1 VSQSLFETPVAH
13 TDRTRPDNLL
23 RHAVRESEYRRLAL
37 VSLALSLLAI
47 TLLFK
52 IPLGAPEA
60 RVDWAASST
69 TDPIEFSASRGVRAT
84 RMEGGIATTMDGP
97 QPHRPASADEG
108 AIIQTED
115 DQSKAI
121 VAIPM
126 QARETIFDHVES
138 PPAIRGGLG
147 AYYINIEYPPE
158 AIERQIEGRLVLR
171 FVVGTDGQASDVVV
185 MKSLHPL
192 CDSAAVQALRR
203 TRFVVGRQ
211 NGEKVAV
218 RMQLPV
224 RFRLVGPGQQSE
236 DGT

>member
-1 VSQSLFETPVAH
+1 MTR
-13 TDRTRPDNLL
+13 TDRTRPDNLQ
-23 RHAVRESEYRRLAL
+23 RHAVRENEYRSLAL

-47 TLLFK
+47 TVLFK
-52 IPLGAPEA
+52 IPLGAPDT
-60 RVDWAASST
+60 RVGWAPSST

-97 QPHRPASADEG
+97 QPNRPASTDGGETVEPEAER
-108 AIIQTED
+108 
-115 DQSKAI
+115 SKA
-121 VAIPM
+121 VAATPM

-171 FVVGTDGQASDVVV
+171 FVVGTDGQPSDVVV

-192 CDSAAVQALRR
+192 CDSAAVRALRR

-211 NGEKVAV
+211 NGKKVAV

-224 RFRLVGPGQQSE
+224 RFRLVGPGQRSE

>member
-1 VSQSLFETPVAH
+1 MAH
-13 TDRTRPDNLL
+13 PDKTHPDHLR
-23 RHAVRESEYRRLAL
+23 RHAAREREYRSLAL

-52 IPLGAPEA
+52 IPLGTPDTRVGWAP
-60 RVDWAASST
+60 SST
-69 TDPIEFSASRGVRAT
+69 TDRIEFSASRGVRAT
-84 RMEGGIATTMDGP
+84 RMEGGIATTMDAP
-97 QPHRPASADEG
+97 QPRRPANADEG
-108 AIIQTED
+108 LGVETEA
-115 DQSKAI
+115 DQSRAV
-121 VAIPM
+121 VATPM

-171 FVVGTDGQASDVVV
+171 FVVGTDGQPSDVVV

-192 CDSAAVQALRR
+192 CDSAAVRALRR

-211 NGEKVAV
+211 NGKKVAV

-224 RFRLVGPGQQSE
+224 RFRLVGPGQQRE
-236 DGT
+236 GGT